1 MDKSLYSYSLSSKD
15 RAEVATAQITQAIRI
30 TMIGNALG
38 ATTFVNSSQDIDS
51 DDETI
56 ISSDEQII
64 ELRNNT
70 LQMLEDEMIRQGDD
84 EQELYETLSNAYAA
98 TYFNLNQ
105 KLTGEGKTKSIT
117 ITERKPL
124 LVTAYEQNGSISK
137 VEEIARRNSIH
148 NALFPPVGKIIVSE

>member
-1 MDKSLYSYSLSSKD
+1 MDKSLYSYRLSSKD

-70 LQMLEDEMIRQGDD
+70 LQMLEDEMIRQGND
-84 EQELYETLSNAYAA
+84 EQELYENLSTNRM
-98 TYFNLNQ
+98 
-105 KLTGEGKTKSIT
+105 
-117 ITERKPL
+117 RKHCHFW
-124 LVTAYEQNGSISK
+124 
-137 VEEIARRNSIH
+137 R
-148 NALFPPVGKIIVSE
+148 